1 MPIFLGIM
9 PNFIKN
15 IYFRQPFYA
24 DFSHKANEK
33 TRGGDFAS
41 PREFFDLI
49 IFRFAA
55 RRRLMRVGISVVRSY
70 DIRFGGFVARFN

>member
-1 MPIFLGIM
+1 M

-33 TRGGDFAS
+33 TRGGEIAS
-41 PREFFDLI
+41 PRELFDLI
-49 IFRFAA
+49 TREFF
-55 RRRLMRVGISVVRSY
+55 
-70 DIRFGGFVARFN
+70 

>member
-1 MPIFLGIM
+1 M

-49 IFRFAA
+49 TREFF
-55 RRRLMRVGISVVRSY
+55 
-70 DIRFGGFVARFN
+70 